1 MQTVAELAPVIG
13 GVLNVVAAGIGI
25 AAAIVTGWRRR

>member
-13 GVLNVVAAGIGI
+13 GVLNVVAAGIGV
-25 AAAIVTGWRRR
+25 AVAVVAGRRRG